1 MELADSMQIRVLI
14 AEPDGPLLETYE
26 RFLSRQGF
34 DLVTTSNGPE
44 CVNALRQQPADVLL
58 LEPDLP
64 DGWGQRLLRMMH
76 DHELP
81 VIPVIVLSRRDEL
94 LDSPSVCVT
103 FHKPTSLS
111 VIAGKIRELVG
122 GNGSA
127 DVS

>member
-1 MELADSMQIRVLI
+1 MQIRVLI
-14 AEPDGPLLETYE
+14 TEPDRALLETYE

-34 DLVTTSNGPE
+34 ELVTASDGPE
-44 CVNALRQQPADVLL
+44 CVSALRQRTPDVLL

-64 DGWGQRLLRMMH
+64 DGWGQRLLGMIH

-81 VIPVIVLSRRDEL
+81 AVPVVVLSRRDEL
-94 LDSPSVCVT
+94 SDSPSVCVS

-111 VIAGKIRELVG
+111 LIAKKIRELVG

-127 DVS
+127 DGS